1 MFDFSGCDAMSPT
14 LIGLRTFGQTNGLSR
29 RSNWSINCI
38 LRYRLVA
45 SDEKVPPAET
55 KRHLTLQE
63 KPTMIKRISAY
74 PDRLRI
80 ALLILNES
88 HWSRSIMDGIA
99 RFAAE
104 HGGWDFWLHPRGVK
118 TPPSLPTD
126 WQGQGVISRISD
138 EPLRQ
143 SIAKHNLPTINV
155 SWHGVHSHRFPKV
168 IADPQAAGRLAGE
181 FFVNRG
187 FEHIGYIGPPLYYS
201 YQDAVLPELVTAA
214 ENAGCRTYQFAPDPA
229 VPQPDFDFQRDRL
242 VQWVRTLPK
251 PVGIVAWNTIQA
263 REIMLTCSAEGI
275 SVPNDVAVLAVE
287 NDPLVSKLSPMP
299 ISYIEQRVEQVG
311 YESAKEL
318 HRLISGGKPRDTPL
332 LVAPEGIVEKASTDT
347 VFAADTLVQDAV
359 AFIKRNCDVAISV
372 SDLTRH
378 LDVSRRSLEERF
390 RKVLKRSPAEEIRF
404 ARVKVLKDIL
414 KQTDLTLAEIS
425 QQAGFSCENAML
437 RFFKRM
443 TGLTPGEFRRNH
455 PQDLL
460 HDGQ

>member
-1 MFDFSGCDAMSPT
+1 
-14 LIGLRTFGQTNGLSR
+14 
-29 RSNWSINCI
+29 
-38 LRYRLVA
+38 
-45 SDEKVPPAET
+45 
-55 KRHLTLQE
+55 
-63 KPTMIKRISAY
+63 MIQRISAY

-88 HWSRSIMDGIA
+88 HWSRSVLDGVA
-99 RFAAE
+99 RFAGE
-104 HGGWDFWLHPRGVK
+104 HGGWDFWLHPRGIK
-118 TPPSLPTD
+118 QPARLPDD
-126 WQGQGVISRISD
+126 WEGQGVISRISD

-143 SIAKHNLPTINV
+143 SIAKHRLPTVNV
-155 SWHGVHSHRFPKV
+155 SWLGAHSHRFPKV

-187 FEHIGYIGPPLYYS
+187 FEHVGYIGPPLCYS
-201 YQDAVLPELVTAA
+201 YQDAVLPEVVKAA
-214 ENAGCRTYQFAPDPA
+214 ENAGCRAYQFAPDPNA
-229 VPQPDFDFQRDRL
+229 PQPDFDFQRLRL
-242 VQWVRTLPK
+242 VQWVRSLPK

-275 SVPNDVAVLAVE
+275 NVPNEVAVLAVE

-318 HRLISGGKPRDTPL
+318 HRLISGGAPRDTPL
-332 LVAPEGIVEKASTDT
+332 LIAPEGIVEEASTDT
-347 VFAADTLVQDAV
+347 VFAADAMVQEAV

-414 KQTDLTLAEIS
+414 KQTDMTLAEIS

-460 HDGQ
+460 QNG